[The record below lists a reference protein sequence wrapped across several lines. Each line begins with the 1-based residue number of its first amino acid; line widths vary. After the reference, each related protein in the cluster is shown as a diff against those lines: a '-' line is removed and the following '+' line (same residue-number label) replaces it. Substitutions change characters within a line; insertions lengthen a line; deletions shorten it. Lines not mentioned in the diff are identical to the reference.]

1 MASKF
6 KKLMGIKHEG
16 ADGEGSSE
24 LTEEQKKKREE
35 FFSRLDK
42 DYEFARMTTHTQR
55 GVGLGFSSQG
65 IQPPSAWNVFV
76 LRNCDYL
83 LRLEKWKL
91 NL

>member
-6 KKLMGIKHEG
+6 KKLMGIKLEG
-16 ADGEGSSE
+16 AEGEGTSE
-24 LTEEQKKKREE
+24 FTEEQKKKREE

-65 IQPPSAWNVFV
+65 IQPP
-76 LRNCDYL
+76 
-83 LRLEKWKL
+83 
-91 NL
+91 

>member
-24 LTEEQKKKREE
+24 HTEEQKKKREE

-65 IQPPSAWNVFV
+65 IQPP
-76 LRNCDYL
+76 
-83 LRLEKWKL
+83 
-91 NL
+91 